1 MHAFFKY
8 KFQIRHAPLAK
19 SVGIMYDSSVIPIF
33 PEEKYVMKAIMTVIG
48 PDRVGI
54 VAGVSALLA
63 SLNIN
68 ILDISQTI
76 MADIFT
82 MTLLVDVGAANR
94 PYEEINTAMTEFGE
108 KENPSVRIQRE
119 EIFSA
124 MHRI

>member
-1 MHAFFKY
+1 M
-8 KFQIRHAPLAK
+8 R
-19 SVGIMYDSSVIPIF
+19 
-33 PEEKYVMKAIMTVIG
+33 AIMTVIG

-76 MADIFT
+76 MSDIFT
-82 MTLLVDVGAANR
+82 MTLLVDLGAANR
-94 PYEEINTAMTEFGE
+94 PFEEITAAITEFG
-108 KENPSVRIQRE
+108 KQENLAVRIQRE